1 MANSPIV
8 TSLPTYVD
16 QNRLP
21 LIAKAVLGAK
31 TASLFTLQSGVKS
44 PTALNLISTDVVF
57 GDGSTC
63 GWNETGSTT
72 LSQRI
77 LTPAALKVNMAFCD
91 KKLLDKWANYQ
102 VQVAAG
108 SKTLP
113 FEEDFVTSI
122 TASVD
127 EKLEQMI
134 WQGDSTKSGVNEF
147 DGMIKILEASG
158 AGTVKV
164 AIAKGTPS
172 YDAIKSVAAAIPNE
186 SYAED
191 TVIFVGMEI
200 FRKFIAELVAA
211 NLYHYNPNDKEGE
224 YTLPGTALKVIAVN
238 GLNGTNK
245 IVAGRLSNMFYG
257 TDLAG
262 DEEVYKLWYSE
273 DNREFR
279 LVIEFIGGVQVAY
292 PDQIV
297 LGTIATA

>member
-63 GWNETGSTT
+63 GWNEAGSTT

-164 AIAKGTPS
+164 AIAKGTAS

-257 TDLAG
+257 TDLAC

>member
-63 GWNETGSTT
+63 GWNEAGSTT

>member
-63 GWNETGSTT
+63 GWNEAGSTT

-164 AIAKGTPS
+164 AIAKGTAS

-186 SYAED
+186 SYSED

>member
-1 MANSPIV
+1 
-8 TSLPTYVD
+8 
-16 QNRLP
+16 
-21 LIAKAVLGAK
+21 
-31 TASLFTLQSGVKS
+31 
-44 PTALNLISTDVVF
+44 
-57 GDGSTC
+57 
-63 GWNETGSTT
+63 
-72 LSQRI
+72 
-77 LTPAALKVNMAFCD
+77 MAFCD

-164 AIAKGTPS
+164 AIAKGTAS

>member
-63 GWNETGSTT
+63 GWNEAGSTT

-164 AIAKGTPS
+164 AIAKGTAS

-224 YTLPGTALKVIAVN
+224 HTLPGTALKVIAVN

>member
-63 GWNETGSTT
+63 GWNEAGSTT

-122 TASVD
+122 TTSVD

-164 AIAKGTPS
+164 AIAKGTAS

>member
-63 GWNETGSTT
+63 GWNEAGSTT

-164 AIAKGTPS
+164 AIAKGTAS

>member
-63 GWNETGSTT
+63 GWNEAGSTT

-102 VQVAAG
+102 VLVAAG

-164 AIAKGTPS
+164 AIAKGTAS

>member
-63 GWNETGSTT
+63 GWNEAGSTT

-77 LTPAALKVNMAFCD
+77 LTPAALKVNMSFCD

-164 AIAKGTPS
+164 AIAKGTAS

-245 IVAGRLSNMFYG
+245 IIAGRLSNMFYG